1 MDDLNKEHIMLANTL
16 TVRQVIRIILN
27 MQNVRFSSQ
36 TYTDKTST
44 KNPKRRSVVFEVG
57 SDIRPSVA
65 DSVKVA
71 LKRLG
76 YDNPVKIT
84 HSSHVYPYYARSYL
98 RVIANI
104 K

>member
-1 MDDLNKEHIMLANTL
+1 MLANTL
-16 TVRQVIRIILN
+16 TVRQTIRILLDLD
-27 MQNVRFSSQ
+27 NVRYSSQ

-44 KNPKRRSVVFEVG
+44 KKPKRRSVVFQVG
-57 SDIRPSVA
+57 NEITQPIA
-65 DSVKVA
+65 DRIKAA

-84 HSSHVYPYYARSYL
+84 RTYHVYPYHSRSYL
-98 RVIANI
+98 RVIAKI